1 MEYLKEGKRCDRLV
15 WQLYN
20 KNDKLGGTRLTNGE
34 GDVRDPSL
42 VSSRQNFMAK
52 VKEQKSHEEEEEGKV
67 LLTVAKA
74 WGRSI
79 KRGEGDVYKREGKG
93 KKSQQEIDK

>member
-1 MEYLKEGKRCDRLV
+1 MV
-15 WQLYN
+15 
-20 KNDKLGGTRLTNGE
+20 
-34 GDVRDPSL
+34 
-42 VSSRQNFMAK
+42 K
-52 VKEQKSHEEEEEGKV
+52 VKEQKSHKKEDEGKV
-67 LLTVAKA
+67 FFRVAKA